1 MQRINDISKK
11 KEDEQKQKLV
21 LDKDSSARII
31 KRSLWQMVQKQD
43 TLSSIEE
50 DINVKRQKTN

>member
-43 TLSSIEE
+43 M
-50 DINVKRQKTN
+50 